1 MTDWGQLQRKF
12 AAQSTPALPSSR
24 RLRQLILWAIQEG
37 ALPPGSRLKEVEL
50 VKALEV
56 SRTPLREALTALRAE
71 QILEMDDDGLRVRK
85 LEWRDVTSLYALR
98 GQLEAMAAALATTH
112 ATSSEKQV
120 IADICTEEVRLMS
133 VGAAPALLATHNK
146 RFHNAILQAAGN
158 RFLSESLH
166 HLSRLMVLLGHTAY
180 ALPERSHAI
189 QKEHQEINQAIQR
202 GHAQQ
207 AETAMKHHLD
217 QALKARLH
225 LLSLT
230 EEDEMD

>member
-1 MTDWGQLQRKF
+1 MTDWSQLQRKF
-12 AAQSTPALPSSR
+12 ASQSTSTLPSSR
-24 RLRQLILWAIQEG
+24 RLRQLILLAIQDG

-71 QILEMDDDGLRVRK
+71 QILEMDDDGLRVRT

-98 GQLEAMAAALATTH
+98 GQLEAMAASLATTH
-112 ATSSEKQV
+112 ATAAEKQI
-120 IADICTEEVRLMS
+120 IADICAEEVQLMS
-133 VGAAPALLATHNK
+133 VGAAPALLATHNR
-146 RFHNAILQAAGN
+146 RFHKAILQAAGN

-180 ALPERSHAI
+180 ALPQRCQAI
-189 QKEHQEINQAIQR
+189 QKEHQEINQAIQL
-202 GHAQQ
+202 GNPQQ

-230 EEDEMD
+230 RDDEMD